1 MPPNRKQLPLF
12 LQLFDLLCMEL
23 SNWRWSWQVMV
34 LTATITPVLSII
46 ALGSFASRND
56 PESLYAILSG
66 SLVMSLMFGN
76 LGNMSSRFAYMRF
89 SGVLDY
95 YATLPIRRSL
105 LLVAVVL
112 AFFLLSFPSLL
123 ITIIFGAWFLHLPL
137 TVNPL
142 ILLVVPLCVLPLAG
156 IGAVIGA
163 NSPTPEVAGGLTLLV
178 TMLALFIGPVLLPA
192 SRLPEIVQILGYF
205 SPATYAASAL
215 KQTLLEPITQR
226 IIIDCVVLIGF
237 SLLTF
242 WFVARKLNW
251 RNS

>member
-1 MPPNRKQLPLF
+1 MQPNRKPLALP

-34 LTATITPVLSII
+34 LTATVSPVLSIV

-56 PESLYAILSG
+56 PESLSAILAG

-76 LGNMSSRFAYMRF
+76 LGNVSSRFAYMRF
-89 SGVLDY
+89 SGALDY

-105 LLVAVVL
+105 LIIAVVL
-112 AFFLLSFPSLL
+112 AFFVLSLPSLL
-123 ITIIFGAWFLHLPL
+123 VTIGFGAWFLHLPL
-137 TVNPL
+137 MLHPL
-142 ILLVVPLCVLPLAG
+142 ILLSIPLCVLPLAG
-156 IGAVIGA
+156 IGAAIGA
-163 NSPTPEVAGGLTLLV
+163 NAPTPEVGGGLTLLV

-192 SRLPEIVQILGYF
+192 SRLPETLQLIGYF

-226 IIIDCVVLIGF
+226 IILDCAALTGF

-242 WFVARKLNW
+242 GLVSRKLG
-251 RNS
+251 